1 MQRSYRGQR
10 RRQSRIGL
18 LVVFLISAL
27 VVGACFVRTRS
38 LRKKNDQL
46 LIQEHVLEQQ
56 LEDANQKTVQLEEL
70 EKYMQTK
77 KYIEDEAKSKLGL
90 VYPDE
95 IVIRPRE
102 KD

>member
-10 RRQSRIGL
+10 RRQSRIGIL
-18 LVVFLISAL
+18 AIFLICAL

-38 LRKKNDQL
+38 LQKKNDQL
-46 LIQEHVLEQQ
+46 QVSEHTLEQQ
-56 LEDANQKTVQLEEL
+56 LSDANRKTVELEEL

-95 IVIRPRE
+95 IVIKPRE
-102 KD
+102 KE